1 MQHSSGAPDQQMSS
15 MQGSGSQELAAA
27 LRRHFQKVCWARPA
41 ATRSES
47 RETYLLGLKR
57 T

>member
-1 MQHSSGAPDQQMSS
+1 

-27 LRRHFQKVCWARPA
+27 LRYHFHQVCWARPA

-47 RETYLLGLKR
+47 REMYLLGLMR
-57 T
+57 R

>member
-1 MQHSSGAPDQQMSS
+1 

-27 LRRHFQKVCWARPA
+27 LRYHFQKVCWARPA

-57 T
+57 R